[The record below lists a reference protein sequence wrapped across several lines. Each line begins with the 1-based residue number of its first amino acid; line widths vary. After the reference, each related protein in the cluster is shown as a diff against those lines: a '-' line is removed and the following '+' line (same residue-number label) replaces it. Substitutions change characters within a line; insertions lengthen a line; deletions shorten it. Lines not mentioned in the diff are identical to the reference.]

1 MPFVSESFYRNLVAG
16 PFGQQDASVHL
27 TDFPAANPA
36 LIDGTLL
43 SAMSAAQS
51 VVALGRAA
59 RERANIKVRQPL
71 ARMFVKAPSAAVS
84 EVIRTVEG
92 IILDELNVKHLEF
105 AGSEDDFVSYTVR
118 PNLPAL
124 GPRFGKLVPLI
135 REALAAMDP
144 GQIVAAI
151 EDGQDLPLEV
161 EGETIVLGPSD
172 ILVEAVQREG
182 YAAMSGDGYL
192 VALDTELSRELFAER
207 LAREVIRRVND
218 WRKAAGLNVDD
229 RISVRYEASPELEEA
244 IKVHRA
250 YIMGETLAVDF
261 AAGEPTG
268 QGYNAEDS
276 FADQTFHVELI
287 RDSRSDGKQ
296 AV

>member
-1 MPFVSESFYRNLVAG
+1 
-16 PFGQQDASVHL
+16 
-27 TDFPAANPA
+27 
-36 LIDGTLL
+36 
-43 SAMSAAQS
+43 

-71 ARMFVKAPSAAVS
+71 ARMFVRAPSAEVA
-84 EVIRTVEG
+84 EVIRSVVG
-92 IILDELNVKHLEF
+92 IILDELNVKSLEF

-135 REALAAMDP
+135 RTALAAMDP
-144 GQIVAAI
+144 GQVVATV
-151 EDGQDLPLEV
+151 EGGQDLLLEV
-161 EGETIVLGPSD
+161 KDETVVLGPSD
-172 ILVEAVQREG
+172 LLIEAVQRDG

-229 RISVRYEASPELEEA
+229 RISVAYEASPELEEA
-244 IKVHRA
+244 IVAHRA

-261 AAGEPTG
+261 ESGDPTG
-268 QGYNAEDS
+268 RGYDAGDS
-276 FADQTFHVELI
+276 FADQTFHVELT
-287 RDSRSDGKQ
+287 RDSRSDKSELFDPEPD
-296 AV
+296 